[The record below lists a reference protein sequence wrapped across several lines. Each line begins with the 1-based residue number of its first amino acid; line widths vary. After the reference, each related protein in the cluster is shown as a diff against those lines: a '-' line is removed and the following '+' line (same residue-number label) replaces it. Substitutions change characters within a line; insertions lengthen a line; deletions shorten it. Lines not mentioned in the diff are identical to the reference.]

1 MKETEFNL
9 LDEPWIRVMDAQC
22 KVQELSLT
30 DVLIHAH
37 EYKSLSGELPT
48 QDVAILRLLLAVLH
62 TVFAR
67 VDADGNPH
75 QLEDEEEAVDFWQ
88 ELWKNGK
95 LPEQPIRSYLEQWH
109 ERFWLFHPERP
120 FGQVAE
126 LTYGTKPTA
135 AKLNGE
141 VSESGNAIR
150 LFSSYAGAE
159 KEQLTYAQAAR
170 WLIHLNSADDS
181 AVKPSKE
188 GKAASATGKLES
200 AGTGWFGK
208 IGLTVL
214 RGETLFQTL
223 LFNLVLVHTSELSS
237 QQYPLWERE
246 KMTLDEAKEI
256 PKLDNLAE
264 LYTIPSRKIKL
275 IRDMDKV
282 TGFYAIKGE
291 FFSEEIGL
299 IEPMTAWRKIS
310 KKNQPVKLIPY
321 MHQFSRQMWRDFS
334 VLFLQAA
341 DENYN
346 PQVVRWYNT
355 LLNNDDLA
363 SILPKFICMETV
375 GINYD
380 SKKCKITNIFSD
392 SLSLHAG
399 ILSALGAGLRSDIQ
413 DEIEKCEKLA
423 NAAGHLARHL
433 HIAEG
438 GSGNDC
444 ESAVNTA
451 KEQLYYR
458 LDIPFRKWLRSI
470 EPDEDGDVD
479 PATFPKW
486 HETARNIAVRYAQE
500 QIAHVSDT
508 AMTGHMIGR
517 DGERK
522 VLYSAPKAMRIFNGE
537 VSKIYPKE
545 KEANT

>member
-1 MKETEFNL
+1 MEEKEFNL
-9 LDEPWIRVMDAQC
+9 WDEPWIRVMDAQC
-22 KVQELSLT
+22 KVENLSLT

-37 EYKSLSGELPT
+37 EYKALAGELPT

-62 TVFAR
+62 TIFAR
-67 VDADGNPH
+67 VDAQGNPH
-75 QLEDEEEAVDFWQ
+75 RLENEEEAVDFWR
-88 ELWKNGK
+88 ELWENGK
-95 LPEQPIRSYLEQWH
+95 LPEQPIRSYREQWH
-109 ERFWLFHPERP
+109 ERFWLFHPKRP

-126 LTYGTKPTA
+126 LTYGTKLTA

-141 VSESGNAIR
+141 ISEGGNTVR
-150 LFSSYAGAE
+150 LFSSYANSE
-159 KEQLTYAQAAR
+159 KKQLTYEQAAR

-214 RGETLFQTL
+214 KGATLFQTL
-223 LFNLVLVHTSELSS
+223 LYNFVLVHTSGLQS
-237 QQYPLWERE
+237 QQSPVWERE

-275 IRDMDKV
+275 IRTEDKV

-291 FFSEEIGL
+291 FFSEEVGL
-299 IEPMTAWRKIS
+299 AEPMTAWRKIS
-310 KKNQPVKLIPY
+310 KKNQPDKLIPY
-321 MHQFSRQMWRDFS
+321 MHEFGRQMWRDFS
-334 VLFLQAA
+334 VLLSQAA
-341 DENYN
+341 DGNYN
-346 PQVVRWYNT
+346 PQVVGWYNT
-355 LLNNDDLA
+355 LLDNDDLA
-363 SILPKFICMETV
+363 LILPKFICMEIF

-380 SKKCKITNIFSD
+380 SKKCKITNIFYD
-392 SLSLHAG
+392 SLSLHAA
-399 ILSALGAGLRSDIQ
+399 ILSELGAGLRSDIQ
-413 DEIEKCEKLA
+413 TEIQKCEKLA

-433 HIAEG
+433 YLAEG
-438 GSGNDC
+438 GSDNSC
-444 ESAVNTA
+444 ESVVNAA

-470 EPDEDGDVD
+470 EPNEEGDVD
-479 PATFPKW
+479 GDTFPNW
-486 HETARNIAVRYAQE
+486 HETAKSIAFHYAQE
-500 QIAHVSDT
+500 QVSHASDT
-508 AMTGHMIGR
+508 AMIGHIIGR

-522 VLYSAPKAMRIFNGE
+522 ILYSAPKAMRIFNGE
-537 VSKIYPKE
+537 VSKIYQKIGE
-545 KEANT
+545 VNA